1 MPHVVTQSCCSDGSC
16 VYACPVNCIHPSPDE
31 PGFASSEMLYIDPA
45 ACVDCGACVSACPVG
60 AIAPDTRLT
69 PEQQPFIE
77 LNASFYYADHA
88 SRPAGQKLP
97 PTSKLAPVIPA
108 PQVLGNRSNRSNRG
122 YRPGPLTVAI
132 VGSGPAAM
140 YAADELLTQRG
151 VRVNVFEK
159 LPAPYGLVRAGVA
172 PDHQTT
178 KRVTQLFDRIASR
191 REFRFYLNVQV
202 GEHLTHAELLAHHH
216 AVIYAVGAPND
227 RRLDIDGMGMPGTGT
242 GTEMVAWINGHPDFV
257 QLPVDLSHERV
268 IVVGNGN
275 VAFDV
280 ARVLTADPD
289 ELARTDISDHALTVL
304 RASRV
309 REVVIAARRGP
320 EHSAFTLPELIGL
333 TTKADVVLAATDHE
347 LVLRDLAAVSDTL
360 TKQKLEILSKLD
372 SAADGSGPPPRPR
385 IRLAYQLTPRRV
397 LSRGVLGQRRAS
409 GMEFSVTGTDEVRQV
424 DAGLV
429 LTSIGYRGR
438 AIRDL
443 PFDETAG
450 VVPNDGGRVIDP
462 DTGQPVPGAY
472 VAGWIKRGP
481 TGFIG
486 TNRSCALQ
494 TVRQLVDD
502 FNAGLLQDFAGTPPG
517 LDKLVR
523 QRQPA
528 VVDAAGWRAIDA
540 AEMARGDRAD
550 RPRNKFTSIDDMLAV
565 VATAPTPTL
574 RRRLADRL
582 GRLVDLS

>member
-31 PGFASSEMLYIDPA
+31 PGFASAEMLYIDPA

-69 PEQQPFIE
+69 PEQQPFVAI
-77 LNASFYYADHA
+77 NASFYSADHA
-88 SRPAGQKLP
+88 SSRPAGQKLP

-108 PQVLGNRSNRSNRG
+108 PRVLGNRS

-132 VGSGPAAM
+132 AGSGPAAM

-159 LPAPYGLVRAGVA
+159 LPVPYGLVRSGVA

-178 KRVTQLFDRIASR
+178 KRVTQLFDQIASR
-191 REFRFYLNVQV
+191 REFRFYLNVEV

-242 GTEMVAWINGHPDFV
+242 GTEMVAWINGHPDFID
-257 QLPVDLSHERV
+257 LPVDLSHERV

-275 VAFDV
+275 VALDV

-289 ELARTDISDHALTVL
+289 ELARTDISDCALTAL

-333 TTKADVVLAATDHE
+333 TTQADVVLAAADHD
-347 LVLRDLAAVSDTL
+347 LVLRDLATVSDTL
-360 TKQKLEILSKLD
+360 TKQKLEILSKLRC
-372 SAADGSGPPPRPR
+372 AADGFGPPSRPR
-385 IRLAYQLTPRRV
+385 IRLAYRLTPRRV
-397 LSRGVLGQRRAS
+397 LSRGAPNQRRAS

-429 LTSIGYRGR
+429 LSSIGYRGR

-443 PFDETAG
+443 PFDETTG
-450 VVPNDGGRVIDP
+450 VVPNHGGRVVDP
-462 DTGQPVPGAY
+462 DTGQRVPGAY

-550 RPRNKFTSIDDMLAV
+550 RPRNKFTSIDGMLAV
-565 VATAPTPTL
+565 AAAAPAPPL